1 MEQTQEE
8 TNDGP
13 PELLFIHGGHRNLVS
28 DFSWNPSE
36 DWMVSSVAADNSLQ
50 IWQMAEGIHCDEDDL
65 PSI

>member
-13 PELLFIHGGHRNLVS
+13 PELLFIHGGHRHLVS

-36 DWMVSSVAADNSLQ
+36 DWMVSSVAADNSL
-50 IWQMAEGIHCDEDDL
+50 
-65 PSI
+65 